1 MATTC
6 VARIAGAD
14 VKIPMTEGVVPSSFG
29 KDPKTLKPFSFASP
43 GQSERPSLNRGGS
56 SGILDGA
63 GGRISGGI

>member
-29 KDPKTLKPFSFASP
+29 K
-43 GQSERPSLNRGGS
+43 GWVHE
-56 SGILDGA
+56 
-63 GGRISGGI
+63 